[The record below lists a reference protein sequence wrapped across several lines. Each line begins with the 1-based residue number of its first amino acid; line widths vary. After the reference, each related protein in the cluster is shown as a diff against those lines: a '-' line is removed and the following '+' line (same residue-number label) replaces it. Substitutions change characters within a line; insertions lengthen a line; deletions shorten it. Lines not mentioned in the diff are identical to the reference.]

1 MEDNGTHKPQTK
13 RQVFLRFMRYVAV
26 TLVTLWLLVTMI
38 ASADTD
44 DLWFS
49 LMIVSALVVF
59 FITIPI
65 IGFWIYSFIK
75 AVRRRTKTDKI
86 LLWFHIVDLLM
97 CCAVIYF
104 ANQPTHKCDA
114 FIMAQYCR
122 GENAFWMRSTAAR
135 YKSMLPDSTEL
146 YVEIKNGTVPQSD
159 ILSEQDMKELKRLLE
174 EFCGCIGID
183 ANNYSNSGYS
193 RLLFRRIGMGMYSFR
208 FYDHPLSLEQQDSL
222 NSKENLIVYN
232 DSTVFEYGSGAF
244 GSLDFPG
251 KEDFLEKSKSH
262 TEIIKAKGRDW
273 YVNVQPGGFLGN
285 HECISIRPNQSALD
299 DNSCYKFYTDEIYY
313 AVDSAGRLNIYAT
326 YSSIKEPEKED
337 SNIIIHELH
346 DYDTVSKYRKDYSAM
361 GLKRITTVSPNH

>member
-13 RQVFLRFMRYVAV
+13 RQVFLRFMSIVAV
-26 TLVTLWLLVTMI
+26 ILVTLWLLVLMI

-44 DLWFS
+44 DFWFS

-65 IGFWIYSFIK
+65 TGFWIYSFIK
-75 AVRRRTKTDKI
+75 AVRRRTKTDKV
-86 LLWFHIVDLLM
+86 LLWFHIADLLM
-97 CCAVIYF
+97 CGAVIYF

-114 FIMAQYCR
+114 FIMAQCR
-122 GENAFWMRSTAAR
+122 GENAFWMRSTVAR
-135 YKSMLPDSTEL
+135 YKNMLPDSTEL

-159 ILSEQDMKELKRLLE
+159 ILSEQDMKELKLLLE

-183 ANNYSNSGYS
+183 VNNYSNSGYS

-208 FYDHPLSLEQQDSL
+208 FYDHPLSPEQQDSI
-222 NSKENLIVYN
+222 NARENLIVFN

-251 KEDFLEKSKSH
+251 KEEFLEKSKRW

-273 YVNVQPGGFLGN
+273 YVNVKPGGFLGN
-285 HECISIRPNQSALD
+285 HECISIRPNQSTLD
-299 DNSCYKFYTDEIYY
+299 DSSCYKFYTDEIFY
-313 AVDSAGRLNIYAT
+313 AVDSAGRLNIYAP
-326 YSSIKEPEKED
+326 YSSIKEPEKVD